1 MLGTGQDLR
10 IGTTIA
16 QRTDQVDLSY
26 TDPYWLERNLA
37 AGFDIFLIN
46 QNNQEIAEFDQFT
59 IGTTLRVGYQIT
71 EPLRQTLKYTVRR
84 DTINNVASTASDFI
98 KQEAGSRNTSAVGQV
113 LLYDKRDN
121 RLDPTSGYFTQLATD
136 LAGLGGDVRYG
147 RAVLSGG
154 YYFPLA
160 PNYVLSLNGE
170 GGFIHGIDSTVNIE
184 DRFFVGG
191 DNLRGF
197 KVGGIGP
204 RDLSSNDALGGNIYY
219 TGTLSLS
226 YPLGLPEE
234 LGIGGRIFSDFGS
247 LFDVNEPNPPP
258 GANVADTHFIRVSV
272 GTGFSW
278 KSPLGPIR
286 LDFAVPVRRESCD
299 KSQFFRVNFG
309 TRF

>member
-1 MLGTGQDLR
+1 
-10 IGTTIA
+10 
-16 QRTDQVDLSY
+16 
-26 TDPYWLERNLA
+26 
-37 AGFDIFLIN
+37 
-46 QNNQEIAEFDQFT
+46 
-59 IGTTLRVGYQIT
+59 
-71 EPLRQTLKYTVRR
+71 
-84 DTINNVASTASDFI
+84 
-98 KQEAGSRNTSAVGQV
+98 
-113 LLYDKRDN
+113 
-121 RLDPTSGYFTQLATD
+121 
-136 LAGLGGDVRYG
+136 
-147 RAVLSGG
+147 
-154 YYFPLA
+154 
-160 PNYVLSLNGE
+160 VLSLSGE

-247 LFDVNEPNPPP
+247 LFDVNEPNPPA
-258 GANVADTHFIRVSV
+258 GASIADTHFVRVSV

-286 LDFAVPVRRESCD
+286 LDFAVPVRREPFD